1 MDKILVTGSSSGLGR
16 YLYESLRAEAF
27 IRNETINDKIIIA
40 EELPYDC
47 IIHCGWNLKP
57 NIDSAKG
64 LSYISESVKLTQ
76 QLLNIP
82 HKKFVFISTIDV
94 YPKNNNLHEE
104 TEEINLND
112 VQGVYGIS
120 KLISEEIVKSSKN
133 YLILR
138 LSALL
143 GKYTRYNT
151 ITKIAMGQDIGIS
164 KESSFNF
171 ITYDHVK
178 DFICYYC
185 SNDINGTYN
194 VVAKNNVTLNSIIKG
209 KNTSIKDGEWVYK
222 TGNLS
227 WVKLNNEIDNLTK
240 TSMANYKSWSKSL

>member
-27 IRNETINDKIIIA
+27 IRNETINDRIIIA

-47 IIHCGWNLKP
+47 IIHCGWNLKS

-143 GKYTRYNT
+143 G
-151 ITKIAMGQDIGIS
+151 
-164 KESSFNF
+164 
-171 ITYDHVK
+171 
-178 DFICYYC
+178 
-185 SNDINGTYN
+185 
-194 VVAKNNVTLNSIIKG
+194 
-209 KNTSIKDGEWVYK
+209 
-222 TGNLS
+222 
-227 WVKLNNEIDNLTK
+227 
-240 TSMANYKSWSKSL
+240 